1 MTKKPERIDL
11 TEEEL
16 DALPDGSP
24 RPPTK
29 LYVDNQAAIA
39 SAYNPENHGKLKHV
53 ERRHFYIR
61 EAIEAHRLCVPF
73 VRSDANLA
81 DFFTKPL
88 LRVIFEVLR
97 EMLGMKM
104 V

>member
-1 MTKKPERIDL
+1 MLPASDEIDV
-11 TEEEL
+11 
-16 DALPDGSP
+16 LPDGSP

-39 SAYNPENHGKLKHV
+39 SAYNPENHGKFMKHV
-53 ERRHFYIR
+53 ERHFYIR

-73 VRSDANLA
+73 VRSDANFA

-88 LRVIFEVLR
+88 PPKRFFELRNKI
-97 EMLGMKM
+97 MNITSPDAA
-104 V
+104 